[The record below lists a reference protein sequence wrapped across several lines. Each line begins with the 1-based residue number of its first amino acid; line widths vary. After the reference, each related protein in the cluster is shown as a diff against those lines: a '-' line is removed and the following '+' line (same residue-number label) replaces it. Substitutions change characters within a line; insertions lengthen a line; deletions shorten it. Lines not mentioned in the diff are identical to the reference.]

1 MVAFTC
7 CTPTHEIRKA
17 LLHSLQYSYWTRCA
31 SCPSSVS
38 LAHQTLGTNY
48 GFGWHVT
55 DMSPY
60 RYIAYNEVQNSR
72 HLFRPC
78 QQFSRTSGSLYP
90 QSSISSVYSA
100 ISSPSFFSTS
110 ASLAWK
116 RFSDM
121 PPGQSCS
128 SSLVTYSATF

>member
-7 CTPTHEIRKA
+7 CSPTHEIRKA
-17 LLHSLQYSYWTRCA
+17 LLHSLQHSCWTRCA
-31 SCPSSVS
+31 SCPSPVS
-38 LAHQTLGTNY
+38 FAHRTLGTNY
-48 GFGWHVT
+48 GFGWHVA

-60 RYIAYNEVQNSR
+60 RYIAYNEVQNSW
-72 HLFRPC
+72 HLCRPC

-100 ISSPSFFSTS
+100 TKSPSSSFTS
-110 ASLAWK
+110 ASLAWI

-121 PPGQSCS
+121 PHGQSCS
-128 SSLVTYSATF
+128 SSLATYSAIF